1 MKTTLTLS
9 PVDRGRRE
17 PQDAASALTYI
28 FVPHQPA
35 PKPHPDFNLS
45 GLFVGLIYSFLVA
58 GFFTGLG
65 YGAYLLLQKVWD
77 WL

>member
-17 PQDAASALTYI
+17 PDPAPASLTYI
-28 FVPHQPA
+28 FIPYQAP
-35 PKPHPDFNLS
+35 PKPHLNIFALFGALGGS
-45 GLFVGLIYSFLVA
+45 GLIVALFAGVGW
-58 GFFTGLG
+58 
-65 YGAYLLLQKVWD
+65 GAHWLLQKVWD